1 MPNPPTMI
9 LGIGV
14 DICNVHR
21 LSRLRLKY
29 GARFL
34 DRVFTPVEQQRCGN
48 GPACDER
55 YAARFAAKEAFMKAI
70 GTGWG
75 RELTFLEI
83 EVATEDTGRPVL
95 SVSGGARELAD
106 RAGVSNIHISLSHE
120 RDNAIAF
127 VVLED

>member
-1 MPNPPTMI
+1 MI

-21 LSRLRLKY
+21 LSQLRLKY
-29 GARFL
+29 GPRFL
-34 DRVFTPVEQQRCGN
+34 DRVFTPVEQRRCGD

-75 RELTFLEI
+75 QGLTFLDI

-95 SVSGGARELAD
+95 TVTGEARQLAD
-106 RAGVSNIHISLSHE
+106 GAGVARIHISLSHE
-120 RDNAIAF
+120 RDAAVAF
-127 VVLED
+127 VILES

>member
-1 MPNPPTMI
+1 MI
-9 LGIGV
+9 IGIGV
-14 DICNVHR
+14 DICNVER
-21 LSRLRLKY
+21 LAQLRRKY

-34 DRVFTPVEQQRCGN
+34 DRVFTPVEQERCGN

-75 RELTFLEI
+75 HGLTFLDI

-95 SVSGGARELAD
+95 TVTGEARQIAD
-106 RAGVSNIHISLSHE
+106 RAGVSRIHISLSHE
-120 RDNAIAF
+120 RDSAVAF
-127 VVLED
+127 VVLEG